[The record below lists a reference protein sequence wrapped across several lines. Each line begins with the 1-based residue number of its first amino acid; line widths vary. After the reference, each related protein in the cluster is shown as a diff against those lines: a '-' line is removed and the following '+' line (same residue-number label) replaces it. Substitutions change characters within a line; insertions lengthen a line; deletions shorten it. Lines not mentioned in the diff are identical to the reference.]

1 MRDDA
6 LLESMTVREAFEFT
20 AKIKMGKN
28 WKFHVQ
34 KCTEALKLQHTLDT
48 IIGGVTS
55 RGVSGGER
63 KRVAIGIELLNNP
76 KVLFMD
82 EPTTGLDSKTA
93 LNLLMLCKTMTD
105 FGRTVIA
112 TLL

>member
-6 LLESMTVREAFEFT
+6 LLESITVREAFEFT
-20 AKIKMGKN
+20 AKIKMGKT
-28 WKFHVQ
+28 WKFHVA
-34 KCTEALKLQHTLDT
+34 KTTEGLNLTHTLDT
-48 IIGGVTS
+48 IIGKVTS

-76 KVLFMD
+76 KVIFMD

-93 LNLLMLCKTMTD
+93 LNLL
-105 FGRTVIA
+105 
-112 TLL
+112 LL